1 MHVGFIGLGQL
12 GLPMAQN
19 LLEAGHTLTVYNRT
33 ASKADALVAGGARL
47 AREPK
52 EVVARGGIVVS
63 VLWDEDS
70 VRGIIES
77 PGFLDTLGP
86 DGVHISV
93 STIGP
98 EAAPRLAA
106 LHVAH
111 GSHYV
116 EAPVFGR
123 PDAAVAKK
131 LFFPIAGAS
140 QAKARAR
147 PLLEA
152 MGAQAIYDFGATVGP
167 AGAVKLVG
175 NFLIGSAARSLA
187 EAVALGEKNGVDP
200 HALVQML
207 TSSLF
212 PAPIYQSYGKM
223 IADKTVVPLGAS
235 GIMGKDMGLLR
246 ASAARSGVVMP
257 MAERLVESLTKR

>member
-1 MHVGFIGLGQL
+1 
-12 GLPMAQN
+12 
-19 LLEAGHTLTVYNRT
+19 
-33 ASKADALVAGGARL
+33 
-47 AREPK
+47 
-52 EVVARGGIVVS
+52 
-63 VLWDEDS
+63 
-70 VRGIIES
+70 
-77 PGFLDTLGP
+77 
-86 DGVHISV
+86 
-93 STIGP
+93 
-98 EAAPRLAA
+98 
-106 LHVAH
+106 
-111 GSHYV
+111 
-116 EAPVFGR
+116 
-123 PDAAVAKK
+123 
-131 LFFPIAGAS
+131 
-140 QAKARAR
+140 
-147 PLLEA
+147 
-152 MGAQAIYDFGATVGP
+152 GP

>member
-1 MHVGFIGLGQL
+1 MHVGFVGLGHL

-19 LLEAGHTLTVYNRT
+19 LIAAGHTLAVHNRT
-33 ASKADALVAGGARL
+33 ASKADPLVAKGARL
-47 AREPK
+47 AAAPK
-52 EVVARGGIVVS
+52 DVAERGGLVVS
-63 VLWDEDS
+63 VLWDEAS
-70 VRGIIES
+70 VRALIES
-77 PGFLDTLGP
+77 PGFLEALGP
-86 DGVHISV
+86 EGVHVSV
-93 STIGP
+93 STVGP

-106 LHVAH
+106 LHASH

-123 PDAAVAKK
+123 PEAAVAKK
-131 LFFPIAGAS
+131 LFFPIAGPEA
-140 QAKARAR
+140 AKARAR
-147 PLLEA
+147 PVLEA
-152 MGAQAIYDFGATVGP
+152 MGAQALYDFGPSVGP

-175 NFLIGSAARSLA
+175 NFLIGSAARSLG

-223 IADKTVVPLGAS
+223 IANKTASAFGAS
-235 GIMGKDMGLLR
+235 GIMDKDMGLLR
-246 ASAARSGVVMP
+246 ASAARTGVAMP
-257 MAERLVESLTKR
+257 MAERVAETLAKR